1 MDLDNTPS
9 INLVIESQQI
19 EGESSYINQLNDAD
33 SSDENNNENKIDKK
47 MNIGLGNCYIEVKRV
62 I

>member
-9 INLVIESQQI
+9 IYLVIESQQI

-33 SSDENNNENKIDKK
+33 SSDENNNENKID
-47 MNIGLGNCYIEVKRV
+47 
-62 I
+62 